1 MKGSTSTRTK
11 NFVEGEWLVRSKGT
25 SNIEFIRTCGGSSQF
40 DLIQNYFLFL
50 RNNCPK
56 LGFSFATREGEIE
69 REEEDEKEEIE
80 TPPLLLSPC
89 LPNR

>member
-1 MKGSTSTRTK
+1 MDEGIDFNPDKALCGGRVVSEEQRYTK
-11 NFVEGEWLVRSKGT
+11 HHSLAKF
-25 SNIEFIRTCGGSSQF
+25 EFIRTCGGSSQV

-69 REEEDEKEEIE
+69 RERKKG
-80 TPPLLLSPC
+80 
-89 LPNR
+89 RKKR